1 MALLK
6 SRQKPKEPGPS
17 PFDSGRLTKLFPPGV
32 EASGSGIAQDNAL
45 TQAMGWAAASYG
57 DYALDEGIAFLGYP
71 YLASLA
77 QRAEFRKIVDV
88 VATEMTRKWVRITA
102 WGEDDK
108 TDRIKAI
115 EDALERLRAR
125 DVFRKAA
132 EHDGFFGRS
141 HIFVSL
147 KGDDVVNERQ
157 SSIGDGRDATALGKV
172 GRGGL
177 VGLVNVEPYWIAA
190 NPIGFNT
197 TNPLAPDF
205 YRPGNW
211 SVLGEQVHASRLLTF
226 IGRPVPDVLKPS
238 YAFGGLSMTQ
248 MAKPYVDNWLKTRES
263 VSDLI
268 SSFAVMGVK
277 KMNFADAL
285 ANGEVEDL
293 FNRIEVF
300 NNLRDNRGFMALNG
314 EEEFFCVATPLGTL
328 DKLQA
333 QAQEQMASICGIPL
347 VKLLGVQPAGLNACL
362 PGDTLIHTDRGQV
375 PIRDVTLADRVM
387 TRRGY
392 APLTFSG
399 VTKHAK
405 ELIEI
410 RTESRTLLCTGN
422 HPIWLSSTNEFV
434 PAENVRVGDR
444 LLLIGAKPDTQK
456 MRHPSHG
463 EGSGGGS
470 ARTDTTQL
478 GAATRSGR
486 FSSIARYGRRIA
498 GRSLTGITS
507 IMSMRT
513 RRTIDSPIWSR
524 CILRT
529 IWFTIASSVAQYRLL
544 ALNPSLASTADHRL
558 LLKGFQAERNS
569 ALTRAPWQPVEWPVR
584 QWPFRARHAPVQPAA
599 PLLWQSAETQS
610 SARDGAPPPARTGL
624 HTCAIT
630 IWRILTSSAVRLAE
644 RIAPLFEASHAHA
657 RDAVFRSLRPVERTS
672 FTAPNPA
679 KTEPDNAD
687 TGIVLSVRTVPADEW
702 VYDLSV
708 AEGHLPEFYANSI
721 LTHNSSEGEIRVF
734 YDYIHAYQE
743 RLFAP
748 ALKKLLGFVML
759 SEFGEIDEA
768 IGFEFEPLWQMSE
781 LERADVA
788 LKRAQAVMTAEAALA
803 PATVLRELREMSE
816 PTGVFGQITDEDIE
830 EAEAIAPMPETDPN
844 AAEPL
849 PDRPEDVPV
858 LPQAAE

>member
-1 MALLK
+1 MATSRQRRAQSRSPEQKEQPKRPAVHPMALLK

-57 DYALDEGIAFLGYP
+57 DYALDEGVAFLGYP

-125 DVFRKAA
+125 DAFRKAA

-347 VKLLGVQPAGLNACL
+347 VKLLGVQPAGLNA
-362 PGDTLIHTDRGQV
+362 
-375 PIRDVTLADRVM
+375 
-387 TRRGY
+387 
-392 APLTFSG
+392 
-399 VTKHAK
+399 
-405 ELIEI
+405 
-410 RTESRTLLCTGN
+410 
-422 HPIWLSSTNEFV
+422 SS
-434 PAENVRVGDR
+434 D
-444 LLLIGAKPDTQK
+444 
-456 MRHPSHG
+456 
-463 EGSGGGS
+463 
-470 ARTDTTQL
+470 
-478 GAATRSGR
+478 
-486 FSSIARYGRRIA
+486 
-498 GRSLTGITS
+498 
-507 IMSMRT
+507 
-513 RRTIDSPIWSR
+513 
-524 CILRT
+524 
-529 IWFTIASSVAQYRLL
+529 
-544 ALNPSLASTADHRL
+544 
-558 LLKGFQAERNS
+558 
-569 ALTRAPWQPVEWPVR
+569 
-584 QWPFRARHAPVQPAA
+584 
-599 PLLWQSAETQS
+599 
-610 SARDGAPPPARTGL
+610 
-624 HTCAIT
+624 
-630 IWRILTSSAVRLAE
+630 
-644 RIAPLFEASHAHA
+644 
-657 RDAVFRSLRPVERTS
+657 
-672 FTAPNPA
+672 
-679 KTEPDNAD
+679 
-687 TGIVLSVRTVPADEW
+687 
-702 VYDLSV
+702 
-708 AEGHLPEFYANSI
+708 
-721 LTHNSSEGEIRVF
+721 GEIRVF

-759 SEFGEIDEA
+759 SEFGEIDDS

-788 LKRAQAVMTAEAALA
+788 LKRTQAVMAAEAALP

-849 PDRPEDVPV
+849 PDQPEDVPV